1 MLLSKSISLIEIGDF
16 IAKNILWFAIPIDI
30 IIIVAITIVVI
41 KYKKGK
47 KKGGKKKSERKR

>member
-47 KKGGKKKSERKR
+47 KGRKKKSERKR